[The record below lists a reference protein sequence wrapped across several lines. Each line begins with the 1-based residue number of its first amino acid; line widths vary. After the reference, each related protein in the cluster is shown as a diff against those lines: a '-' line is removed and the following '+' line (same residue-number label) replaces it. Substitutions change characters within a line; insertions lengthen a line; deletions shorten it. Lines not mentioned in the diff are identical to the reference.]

1 MENTLASTRQGPFDY
16 NFGPY
21 SPIATYHMN
30 VLPFSPLHKSSL
42 FPTFLWHGTSAIDIC
57 TSPHRGSSCI
67 ETCNPNFILFS
78 FLVVVFSAFKHRS
91 QIACGLLHPV
101 RWCFHVD
108 GQLMLISWLWRDKYS
123 YACNHC
129 QSWGSIV
136 KNDPIFGAPMH
147 LSRLFNPYHHL
158 PVVSGFLKIGRQRK
172 GGRVH
177 PCLQFVNT
185 TMFTFSQLN
194 FSGFVLL
201 SFVIYTLAWYVCN
214 SVILWFFQLIQSL
227 QTINHGGVI

>member
-1 MENTLASTRQGPFDY
+1 M
-16 NFGPY
+16 
-21 SPIATYHMN
+21 
-30 VLPFSPLHKSSL
+30 
-42 FPTFLWHGTSAIDIC
+42 
-57 TSPHRGSSCI
+57 
-67 ETCNPNFILFS
+67 
-78 FLVVVFSAFKHRS
+78 VVFSAFKHRS
-91 QIACGLLHPV
+91 QITCGLLHPV

-123 YACNHC
+123 YACNHY

-227 QTINHGGVI
+227 QAINHGGVI

>member
-1 MENTLASTRQGPFDY
+1 M
-16 NFGPY
+16 
-21 SPIATYHMN
+21 
-30 VLPFSPLHKSSL
+30 
-42 FPTFLWHGTSAIDIC
+42 
-57 TSPHRGSSCI
+57 
-67 ETCNPNFILFS
+67 
-78 FLVVVFSAFKHRS
+78 VVFSAFKHRS
-91 QIACGLLHPV
+91 QITCGLLHPV

-227 QTINHGGVI
+227 QAINHGGVI